1 MLTTVAPL
9 APQPPLLSLLTA
21 STIPDVERDLDG
33 RPLGERWGAGFTWT
47 PPNCG
52 TVRGYNDCGTQHI
65 VTYRNS
71 GAAGQRYHQ
80 PVMLDA
86 EYQCS
91 TLGMDWDYYSAQAVD
106 LLIACEPAAAE
117 TELWEGTLARAA
129 TGVGGFIN
137 QAGQTRGGYDANLW
151 LTKFQV
157 ATDVTTVA
165 GTPVSVR
172 KGLELLEQFLAGSG
186 CGNAGVIHLMPEH
199 VPQVGLY
206 GATLTGTGQ
215 LRSGRGTT
223 INPGVGYT
231 GNGPA
236 TAAGGPPVAPP
247 AGSAWAFATGRTT
260 YRHGPIVLFPG
271 TDVSPAEAVAQ
282 ATNRSTN
289 TVTVRAQRASAGTW
303 DSCYVGACL
312 IALDA

>member
-1 MLTTVAPL
+1 MLTTVAPAAL
-9 APQPPLLSLLTA
+9 QPPPLSLLTC
-21 STIPDVERDLDG
+21 SYIPQAEVDLDG

-47 PPNCG
+47 PPPCG
-52 TVRGYNDCGTQHI
+52 TIRGYNDCGPQH
-65 VTYRNS
+65 VVAYRNH

-80 PVMLDA
+80 PVVLDA

-91 TLGMDWDYYSAQAVD
+91 TLGMDWDFYSGQAVAQ
-106 LLIACEPAAAE
+106 LIACEPAAAE
-117 TELWEGTLARAA
+117 QELWDGTLARAA
-129 TGVGGFIN
+129 TGIGGFT
-137 QAGQTRGGYDANLW
+137 GSDGTHKGGYDANLW

-172 KGLELLEQFLAGSG
+172 KGLELLEQFLAASG
-186 CGNAGVIHLMPEH
+186 CGNAGVIHLMPQH

-206 GATLTGTGQ
+206 GANLTGTGR
-215 LRSGRGTT
+215 LVSGRGTT

-236 TAAGGPPVAPP
+236 TAAGGPPAAPP
-247 AGSAWAFATGRTT
+247 AGAAWAFATGRTT
-260 YRHGPIVLFPG
+260 YRNSPIVVIPG

-282 ATNRSTN
+282 ATDRSTN

-303 DSCYVGACL
+303 DSCYVGGCL